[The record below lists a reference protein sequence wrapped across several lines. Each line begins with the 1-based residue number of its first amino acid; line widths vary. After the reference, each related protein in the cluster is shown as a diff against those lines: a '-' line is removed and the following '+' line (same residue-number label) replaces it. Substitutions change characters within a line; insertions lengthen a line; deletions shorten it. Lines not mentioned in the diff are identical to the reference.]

1 MILGFHHTAIATTD
15 LATMSDFYQ
24 SMMGFKLVI
33 QQSWAAGS
41 ERHDSLTGLPGS
53 SASFAVLRLGNA
65 CLELF
70 QYHSPLPTPNAP
82 DRPVSDAGLTHIA
95 IAVDD
100 IDAEFTRMSEAGV
113 RFHCPPGP
121 KGPYRATYGRDPEGN
136 VFELIEISD
145 PTHPFALRF

>member
-1 MILGFHHTAIATTD
+1 M
-15 LATMSDFYQ
+15 
-24 SMMGFKLVI
+24 
-33 QQSWAAGS
+33 
-41 ERHDSLTGLPGS
+41 
-53 SASFAVLRLGNA
+53 
-65 CLELF
+65 
-70 QYHSPLPTPNAP
+70 
-82 DRPVSDAGLTHIA
+82 SDAGLTHIA